1 MNEDN
6 YGFVFNDI
14 KINGDTFKKDSK
26 NNLGQV
32 KINNEIAFYL
42 YVLENQ
48 ISFRM
53 PQLLNHANGSLT
65 IKYIKNA
72 STLTNIIDKDKDNLA
87 HYVGRIKKHLESIH
101 SIKKPTTHKI
111 LVGDLT
117 QETYQKVMD
126 RYSEFD
132 WASNELY
139 NLIHTVNNLK
149 IQNIEFYCE
158 KITTR
163 LTSLLKDVDSYNL
176 IHGDT
181 HLGNILLDEN
191 DQLYFIDP
199 RGCFGSSKLFGL
211 YEYDYAKL
219 LFGIS
224 GYSVFDNMKIDDLC
238 IKDNNITID
247 FIQNYEYVF
256 TQGLFDEVTRLL
268 CLSIWLANNSCFSN
282 VNKKI
287 TSLMIAYYYC
297 EKYMQHL

>member
-14 KINGDTFKKDSK
+14 KIEKDVFKKASK
-26 NNLGQV
+26 NNLGQL

-42 YVLENQ
+42 YVLQNN
-48 ISFRM
+48 ISFPM
-53 PQLLNHANGSLT
+53 PQLLHHENGSLT

-87 HYVGRIKKHLESIH
+87 YYVDRIKKHLESIH
-101 SIKKPTTHKI
+101 SIQKPITNKI
-111 LVGDLT
+111 LISDLT

-126 RYSEFD
+126 RYNEFD
-132 WASNELY
+132 WASSDLY
-139 NLIHTVNNLK
+139 NSIHTVNHLK
-149 IQNIEFYCE
+149 IQKIGFYCE
-158 KITTR
+158 KIASR
-163 LTSLLKDVDSYNL
+163 LTYLLKDVDSYNL

-199 RGCFGSSKLFGL
+199 RGYFGSSKLFGL
-211 YEYDYAKL
+211 YQYDYAKL

-238 IKDNNITID
+238 IKNNNITID
-247 FIQNYEYVF
+247 FIKNYEYVF
-256 TQGLFDEVTRLL
+256 KGGLFDEVTTLL
-268 CLSIWLANNSCFSN
+268 SLSIWLANNSCFSN
-282 VNKKI
+282 INKKI

-297 EKYMQHL
+297 EKYI

>member
-14 KINGDTFKKDSK
+14 KINDDTFKKDSK

-32 KINNEIAFYL
+32 KINNEISFYL
-42 YVLENQ
+42 HVLQNN
-48 ISFRM
+48 INFPM
-53 PQLLNHANGSLT
+53 PELLHHENGSLT
-65 IKYIKNA
+65 IKYIKNS
-72 STLTNIIDKDKDNLA
+72 STLTNVIDKDKDNLL

-101 SIKKPTTHKI
+101 SIKKTITREI
-111 LVGDLT
+111 VVGDLT

-126 RYSEFD
+126 RYNEFD
-132 WASNELY
+132 WSSNELY
-139 NLIHTVNNLK
+139 TSIHTVNNLK

-163 LTSLLKDVDSYNL
+163 LSSLLKDVDSYNL
-176 IHGDT
+176 IHGDI

-211 YEYDYAKL
+211 YQYDYAKL

-224 GYSVFDNMKIDDLC
+224 GYSAFDNMKIDELC

-247 FIQNYEYVF
+247 FIQNYENVF
-256 TQGLFDEVTRLL
+256 KGGLFDEVTTLL
-268 CLSIWLANNSCFSN
+268 ALSIWLANNSCFSN
-282 VNKKI
+282 INKKI

-297 EKYMQHL
+297 EKYM